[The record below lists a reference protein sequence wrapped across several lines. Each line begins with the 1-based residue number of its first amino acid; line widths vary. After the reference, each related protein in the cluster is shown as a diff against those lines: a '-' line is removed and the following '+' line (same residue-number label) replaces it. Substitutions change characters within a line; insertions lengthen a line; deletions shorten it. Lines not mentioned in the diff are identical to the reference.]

1 MFLTLQMAQQP
12 PQSMFIRDDKIMQED
27 FTSMGP
33 LVLGRVLTELLQ
45 FSRFLDEGKE
55 IQRG

>member
-12 PQSMFIRDDKIMQED
+12 PQSMFICDDKIMQED